1 MAETNLIVAHAF
13 NSNGI
18 GINGTMPW
26 YIKEDLQ
33 HFRTITTEVPQSIT
47 ISPANTSA
55 NLSTASQ
62 NIKYINAVVMG
73 RKTWDGLPD
82 KFKPLPNRINV
93 IITANP
99 QLLELA
105 HPVTLDA
112 TNNSA
117 VLYSKWEDYENVINK
132 FQEKYN
138 TNVLNNG
145 QKVIISQ
152 IFIIGGEKIYR
163 LALEQKRINRM
174 YITEVYIPSNM
185 VKDIKFDAYF
195 PKYDAGSNFSSI
207 NKFHIED
214 VSEFKLASKD
224 NCIWFRF
231 LKYNSIYSRNAVT
244 GDIVKPWVN
253 KEETAYLAIMENILN
268 NGVEEVDRTGVGTIS
283 LFGVTQSFDLRDTL
297 PITTSK
303 RIPFRF
309 IFEELKLYISGK
321 TDNKILQSQGIHIWD
336 GNTSCEFLN
345 KRGLSHYETGDMGET
360 YGFNMRHYGAEY
372 KGCGVDYPLNAGIGF
387 DQLANVISL
396 IKTDPTSR
404 RIIIDLWNPATQH
417 KAALPS
423 CLFYYQFKVDTK
435 AKLLNL
441 NIVLRSSDYFLANS
455 WNAVTGALLVHMIC
469 NLEGVNLTPGTLKVF
484 SNDTHLYKTHLD
496 QVRENLSRIPYPYP
510 KLVVKRKYANIEDFV
525 FEDLELLGYKSYPAI
540 KADMAI

>member
-1 MAETNLIVAHAF
+1 MSSTNLIVAHAF
-13 NSNGI
+13 NTNGI

-33 HFRTITTEVPQSIT
+33 HFKIITTETPKTGSI
-47 ISPANTSA
+47 SSV
-55 NLSTASQ
+55 S

-73 RKTWDGLPD
+73 RKTWDGLPA
-82 KFKPLPNRINV
+82 KFKPLGNRINV
-93 IITANP
+93 IITTNP
-99 QLLELA
+99 KLLENTI
-105 HPVTLDA
+105 PNTLDSI
-112 TNNSA
+112 NNTA
-117 VLYSKWEDYENVINK
+117 VIYSKWEDYENAINI
-132 FQEKYN
+132 FQGNYN
-138 TNVLNNG
+138 ILHPDENI
-145 QKVIISQ
+145 IISQ
-152 IFIIGGEKIYR
+152 IFIIGGEQIYR
-163 LALEQKRINRM
+163 LALEQKRINKM
-174 YITEVYIPSNM
+174 YITEVYLPGNM
-185 VKDIKFDAYF
+185 VKDIKFDAFF
-195 PKYDAGSNFSSI
+195 PKYDTGSNFSSI

-214 VSEFKLASKD
+214 VSEFKLASKE

-231 LKYNSIYSRNAVT
+231 FKYNSIYSRHPIT

-268 NGVEEVDRTGVGTIS
+268 NGIEEVDRTGVGTIS
-283 LFGVTQSFDLRDTL
+283 LFGVMQTFDLRDTL
-297 PITTSK
+297 PITTTK

-309 IFEELKLYISGK
+309 IFEELKLYISGR

-336 GNTSCEFLN
+336 GNTSREFLD

-372 KGCGVDYPLNAGIGF
+372 KGCGVEYPLNAGVGF
-387 DQLANVISL
+387 DQLANVINL

-435 AKLLNL
+435 SKLLHL

-469 NLEGVNLTPGTLKVF
+469 NLEDINLTPGILKVV
-484 SNDTHLYKTHLD
+484 SNDTHLYKTHLE

-510 KLVVKRKYANIEDFV
+510 KLVVKKKHSNIEDFI
-525 FEDLELLGYKSYPAI
+525 FDDLELLGYKAYPAI